1 MMKSMVRVGTV
12 SDRNPNSCSVR
23 VVFSD
28 QDDLVSDWL
37 PVVLPQALNTRDF
50 SLPDIDETVVCVF
63 LGSGI
68 EAGFC
73 LGAIYTDA
81 NPVGNEE
88 QRGVW
93 FPDGSYV
100 VFDRETGTLTVAANG
115 GVIITAPSTRINGD
129 VRITGN
135 LIVEGSITRGGVT
148 L

>member
-12 SDRNPNSCSVR
+12 SDRNPDSCSVR

-37 PVVLPQALNTRDF
+37 PVVLPQALNTCDY
-50 SLPDIDETVVCVF
+50 SLPDIDETVVCLF

-81 NPVGNEE
+81 NPAGNGE

-93 FPDGSYV
+93 FPDGSH
-100 VFDRETGTLTVAANG
+100 VFFDHKTGTLTVTANG
-115 GVIITAPSTRINGD
+115 GVVIKSPSSTIDGN
-129 VRITGN
+129 VRIVGN
-135 LIVEGSITRGGVT
+135 LVVEGSITRGGVT